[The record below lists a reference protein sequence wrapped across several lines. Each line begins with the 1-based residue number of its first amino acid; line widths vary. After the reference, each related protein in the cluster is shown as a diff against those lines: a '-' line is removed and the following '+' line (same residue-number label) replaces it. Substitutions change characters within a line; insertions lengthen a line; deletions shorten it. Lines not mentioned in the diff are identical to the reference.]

1 MTGEKSPVITNK
13 SQPMKYTLLSLFVAL
28 MTGCVHAH
36 QDAPAVTTTAL
47 TGHLADAQ
55 SSVTSAQNYLSPN
68 DGKAAVIKQ
77 WLNTH

>member
-1 MTGEKSPVITNK
+1 
-13 SQPMKYTLLSLFVAL
+13 MKYTILSLCIAL
-28 MTGCVHAH
+28 LAGCVHAH
-36 QDAPAVTTTAL
+36 QGAPAVTTTAL
-47 TGHLADAQ
+47 TGHLTGAQ